1 MRDIPESEIAVE
13 FARSSG
19 PGGQNVNKRD
29 TKAVARWQVGA
40 SAAFSDEEKARIRAA
55 AANRLNAEDELVVS
69 AEDERSQ
76 QRNRETAVARLR
88 DIVRRALVP
97 MKPRRPTKPTRASKE
112 RRLEA
117 KKREG
122 RKKAERRAPHH
133 E

>member
-29 TKAVARWQVGA
+29 TKAVARWKVGA
-40 SAAFSDEEKARIRAA
+40 SLAFSDEEKARIRAA
-55 AANRLNAEDELVVS
+55 AANRLNAEDELIVS

-76 QRNRETAVARLR
+76 QRNRETAVARLQ
-88 DIVRRALVP
+88 ALVRAALAP
-97 MKPRRPTKPTRASKE
+97 RKKRRPTKPTRASKE
-112 RRLEA
+112 RRLES
-117 KKREG
+117 KKRLG